1 MRGEIL
7 LSIKIKKFM
16 EELQEGMNS
25 KDALSIRA
33 DRAKEFENKQ
43 K

>member
-1 MRGEIL
+1 
-7 LSIKIKKFM
+7 M

-33 DRAKEFENKQ
+33 KEFENKQ